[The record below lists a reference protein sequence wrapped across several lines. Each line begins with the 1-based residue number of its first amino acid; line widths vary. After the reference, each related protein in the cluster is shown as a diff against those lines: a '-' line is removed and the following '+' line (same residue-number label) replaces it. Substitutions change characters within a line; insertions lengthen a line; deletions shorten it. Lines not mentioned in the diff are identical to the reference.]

1 MTRGALLSFIDQFV
15 DFGMMPEDQFLG
27 QAPLRVPAL
36 LAELESLNAENV
48 RVLTRYRDMFSVSKR
63 KVTGRHPVLDAMR
76 ADERFNGEAWSRLC
90 TDEGWLGRNA
100 SWQGPG
106 CFVSLVYAYIEQT
119 LRWPGAQFVVEAGAL
134 ERAYLT
140 PTEVRQ
146 LETGKKRLPSIDPVG
161 HLRDEYDEKGRRMG
175 SRPVDVS
182 LADIVTWKIP
192 DGSKQLLVQRIF
204 AESIYL
210 LHSRLRQASKSA
222 GEYRQHFNRN
232 NLPRLSARQKKGS
245 SIATELPRGFFG

>member
-1 MTRGALLSFIDQFV
+1 MTRSPLLSFIDQFV
-15 DFGMMPEDQFLG
+15 DFGMMPEDEFRG
-27 QAPLRVPAL
+27 QAPLRVPGL

-48 RVLTRYRDMFSVSKR
+48 RVLTCFRDRFSASKR
-63 KVTGRHPVLDAMR
+63 KVTGRHPVFDAMR
-76 ADERFNGEAWSRLC
+76 ADERFNGEAWSRLR

-106 CFVSLVYAYIEQT
+106 CFVTLVYAYIKQT
-119 LRWPGAQFVVEAGAL
+119 LGWPGAQFVVEAGAL

-146 LETGKKRLPSIDPVG
+146 LESGKKRLPSVDPVG
-161 HLRDEYDEKGRRMG
+161 HLRNEYDEKGRRMG
-175 SRPVDVS
+175 PRPVDVS
-182 LADIVTWKIP
+182 LADIVRWTIP
-192 DGSKQLLVQRIF
+192 DSSKQLLVQRIF
-204 AESIYL
+204 AESICL
-210 LHSRLRQASKSA
+210 LHCGLRQVSKSA

-245 SIATELPRGFFG
+245 STATELPRGFFG